1 MATKYVKPNIR
12 KNPYLLQQIRG
23 ASPEKLILML
33 YDVGLKSCRARDK
46 RVASKVFVELISAL
60 NFDYNDVALKYFDIY
75 RFALDGVHTGKFENA
90 IMVLEGLRDVWEAA
104 VLGRIESY
112 N

>member
-1 MATKYVKPNIR
+1 MAIKYATPQIR

-33 YDVGLKSCRARDK
+33 YDVGLKSCRARDTQK
-46 RVASKVFVELISAL
+46 ASKVLIELISAL

-75 RFALDGVHTGKFENA
+75 RFALDGVHAGKFENA
-90 IMVLEGLRDVWEAA
+90 IMVLEGLRGVWETA
-104 VLGRIESY
+104 VMGRVESY

>member
-1 MATKYVKPNIR
+1 MAIKYANPKKK

-46 RVASKVFVELISAL
+46 GKASKVFVELISAL
-60 NFDYNDVALKYFDIY
+60 NFDYNDVALKYFDLY
-75 RFALDGVHTGKFENA
+75 RFALDGVNAGKYENA
-90 IMVLEGLRDVWEAA
+90 IMVLEGLRDVWETA
-104 VLGRIESY
+104 VLGKVESY

>member
-1 MATKYVKPNIR
+1 MATQYTNTKAR

-33 YDVGLKSCRARDK
+33 YDVGLKSCRAKDSRK
-46 RVASKVFVELISAL
+46 ASKVFIELISAL
-60 NFDYNDVALKYFDIY
+60 NFDYNDVALKYFELY
-75 RFALDGVHTGKFENA
+75 RYALDGVNAGKFENA
-90 IMVLEGLRDVWEAA
+90 IMVLEGLRDVWETA
-104 VLGRIESY
+104 VLGRVESY